1 MLKVTYTAAGDI
13 KLVYKDRTYI
23 LPKEVYSLLVQMI
36 SKDLLGEKD
45 DKRR

>member
-1 MLKVTYTAAGDI
+1 MLKITYTAAGDI

-23 LPKEVYSLLVQMI
+23 LPREVYALLVQTI

-45 DKRR
+45 AKHG

>member
-13 KLVYKDRTYI
+13 KLIYKDRTYI
-23 LPKEVYSLLVQMI
+23 LPKEVYALLVQLI

-45 DKRR
+45 DKHK